1 MLLACVRKRHAKG
14 SVMLGQYLA
23 LTFLIGCLTSLT
35 GCSTD
40 LFESGSDAGGDA
52 LGMGDAAPGDSSSLG
67 DGGDAGSADASGD
80 ASDGFDGYV
89 GPLFRRVFITS
100 AYVQADFG
108 GVAGG
113 DVLCNTAASSASL
126 GGTWVSWTSTSGNDV
141 ASRMTH
147 SLVPYKLLDG
157 TLIAPNWTDLTS
169 GTLSNPINRDE
180 HGNLVALDAGATT
193 YLEGVAWT
201 ATQIDGTHYT
211 SQDCA
216 SFTTNLSSV
225 GTYAVSG
232 YDTAMGSQWTLG
244 ANIDCNYYA
253 ALYCFEQ

>member
-1 MLLACVRKRHAKG
+1 MKHLLLSFAAVAC
-14 SVMLGQYLA
+14 
-23 LTFLIGCLTSLT
+23 FLV
-35 GCSTD
+35 GCSADT
-40 LFESGSDAGGDA
+40 FESASDAGGDVRVV
-52 LGMGDAAPGDSSSLG
+52 GDSALVDSPSMS
-67 DGGDAGSADASGD
+67 DSGDAGDPADAN
-80 ASDGFDGYV
+80 SDVSFDGSDGYV
-89 GPLFRRVFITS
+89 GPAFRRVFITS
-100 AYVQADFG
+100 TYVQADFG
-108 GVAGG
+108 GIVGG
-113 DVLCNTAASSASL
+113 DILCNTAAMNASL
-126 GGTWVSWTSTSGNDV
+126 GGKWVSWTSTSGNDV

-232 YDTAMGSQWTLG
+232 YDTAMGSQWTLD